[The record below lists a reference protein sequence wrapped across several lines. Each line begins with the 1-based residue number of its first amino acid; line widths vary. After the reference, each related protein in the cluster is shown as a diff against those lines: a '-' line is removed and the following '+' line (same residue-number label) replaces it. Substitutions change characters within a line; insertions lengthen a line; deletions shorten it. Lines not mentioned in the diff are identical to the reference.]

1 MRWLLAFLLLIPA
14 AAHAQTDTS
23 QCATVTVTRATY
35 ADITALQKDA
45 DCFGA
50 AVTADKAA
58 ADTLDAAAAKAR
70 SSQIYRLKKVEELKA
85 GGPVGLTP
93 IADNFDTKTGV
104 YTNGRGAPPISPDP
118 NGSFRLICQPG
129 KVDYVDP
136 VVSPGVYPTSHLH
149 QFVGNTGVNKE
160 STYASLRASGQST
173 CQNINAG
180 PVNRSSY
187 WLPAMLNGIGGVVK
201 PDYWHLYYKRLPKD
215 NPICTAAPGGACVAI
230 PNGLKYVIGYNM
242 ATMSGGVLD
251 KSGDFYWSSYWSCY
265 SSDLKTVKADGW
277 NYRTL
282 QALMDSHLC
291 QVGDIARLHLEGP
304 ECWDGKNVDSADHRS
319 HLSFMRTSRPGFSSY
334 TCDDAHPYLTPKVGG
349 FLDYTIDQQFVD
361 GKWLFSSDQMM
372 RDMGHPVVAGET
384 FHFDYLEAWSPT
396 IKDRWTSNCFDK
408 HLTCNVGELGDGTQM
423 KDGPNPRPTHQVVP
437 IPPRP

>member
-1 MRWLLAFLLLIPA
+1 MMCALLFGALASQGCGSGGSGNDGITTA
-14 AAHAQTDTS
+14 AAVCPDGS
-23 QCATVTVTRATY
+23 KVRGSPKNCPATGSPSPTTT
-35 ADITALQKDA
+35 T
-45 DCFGA
+45 
-50 AVTADKAA
+50 T
-58 ADTLDAAAAKAR
+58 TPP
-70 SSQIYRLKKVEELKA
+70 STTPEEQPIL
-85 GGPVGLTP
+85 GVGLTP
-93 IADNFDTKTGV
+93 IADNFDPGAGV
-104 YTNGRGAPPISPDP
+104 YNNGRGIPPESPDP
-118 NGSFRLICQPG
+118 NGSFRLICTPG
-129 KVDYVDP
+129 QLAYADP
-136 VVSPGVYPTSHLH
+136 VVSPGVVSEHLH
-149 QFVGNTGVNKE
+149 QFVGNVDTDAN
-160 STYASLRASGQST
+160 STYATLRAHGQST
-173 CQNINAG
+173 CQNVNAG

-215 NPICTAAPGGACVAI
+215 NPVCTAAPGGACVAI

-242 ATMSGGVLD
+242 ANMSGGVLD
-251 KSGDFYWSSYWSCY
+251 PNGDFYWSSYWSCF
-265 SSDLKTVKADGW
+265 SSDLTTTKATGW
-277 NYRTL
+277 QYRTL

-408 HLTCNVGELGDGTQM
+408 HLTCNVGQLGDGTQLI
-423 KDGPNPRPTHQVVP
+423 DGPSPRPKHQVVP
-437 IPPRP
+437 IPPRPSS